1 MTTELVGVRFYS
13 NLLTERVNGTPAR
26 LLPPASVEWRAPS
39 RQDIGDLWTPRSPQD
54 DSVSAEYLPFDSDPS
69 RSRSRFARSYD
80 ETYYAP
86 PAWSYGNGQTAASQ
100 YLLHANVLAAPTGSL
115 LDVYA

>member
-1 MTTELVGVRFYS
+1 MTTELTGVLFHS
-13 NLLTERVNGTPAR
+13 NLLTTRVERTPSR
-26 LLPPASVEWRAPS
+26 LLPASVEWRAPS
-39 RQDIGDLWTPRSPQD
+39 RKEREDVWTPQSPQD
-54 DSVSAEYLPFDSDPS
+54 DAASAEYLPFDGGSQS
-69 RSRSRFARSYD
+69 SSRFARSYD

-100 YLLHANVLAAPTGSL
+100 YLLYANVLAAPSGSL